1 MISEAVIV
9 AIIGAISTVIGVIL
23 TNRSMLEKQAI
34 QMDKQLAVHEAR
46 TNERL
51 DELTREVREHNSFAQ
66 KVPVL
71 SEQVTAISKRVDTL
85 ETFHRRPSA

>member
-1 MISEAVIV
+1 MVSEAVIV
-9 AIIGAISTVIGVIL
+9 ALIGAISTVIGVIL

-51 DELTREVREHNSFAQ
+51 DELTREVREHNDFAK
-66 KVPVL
+66 KVPVIQ
-71 SEQVTAISKRVDTL
+71 EQVNTIMHRVDTL
-85 ETFHRRPSA
+85 ETYHRPSA

>member
-1 MISEAVIV
+1 MVSEAVIV
-9 AIIGAISTVIGVIL
+9 ALIGAISTVIGVIL

-51 DELTREVREHNSFAQ
+51 DELTREVREHNDFAK
-66 KVPVL
+66 KVPVIQ
-71 SEQVTAISKRVDTL
+71 EQVNTIIRRVDSL
-85 ETFHRRPSA
+85 ETYHRPSA